1 MGNLVEVAKM
11 GDLEPGQGMCVE
23 VEDTKI
29 ALFNIG
35 GTYYAIDDTCTHGG
49 GPLSEGEC
57 EEHVVTCP
65 WHGAQFNLKTGEVLS
80 PPARKSVTSYK
91 VLVEGSSIKIEV

>member
-1 MGNLVEVAKM
+1 MGNLIEVAKT

-23 VEDTKI
+23 VEDKKI
-29 ALFNIG
+29 AIFNIE
-35 GTYYAIDDTCTHGG
+35 GTYYAIDDTCTHVG

-65 WHGAQFNLKTGEVLS
+65 WHGAQFDVQTGEVLG
-80 PPARKSVTSYK
+80 PPAKRSVTSYK
-91 VLVEGSSIKIEV
+91 VHVEGDSIKVEI